1 MTSKNTEHLTAA
13 FHSISSLRSSDLEKI
28 GFTRV
33 QIRQAVEDGLIERV
47 ARGLYTNKSVNISEH
62 HSLAQVSKLTPHSR
76 ICLLSALK
84 FHNLTSQNPHEVWIA
99 IGRKDRKPAYT
110 TPPIRVVRFSGNA
123 YHKGLE
129 SHTIEGVSVRVYSVA
144 KTVVDLFR
152 YRNKIGIDIPIEA
165 LREGW
170 RERRFT
176 IAEINR
182 LAGQC
187 RIKSVMTP
195 YLESLLA

>member
-1 MTSKNTEHLTAA
+1 M
-13 FHSISSLRSSDLEKI
+13 

-33 QIRQAVEDGLIERV
+33 QIRQAVEHGLIERV
-47 ARGLYTNKSVNISEH
+47 ARGLYTAKNVNASEH
-62 HSLAQVSKLTPHSR
+62 NSLAQVSKLTPHAR

-99 IGRKDRKPAYT
+99 IGRKERKPAYAI
-110 TPPIRVVRFSGNA
+110 PPIRVVRFSGNA
-123 YHKGLE
+123 YHEGLE
-129 SHTIEGVSVRVYSVA
+129 IHSIEGITVQVYSVA

-152 YRNKIGIDIPIEA
+152 YRNKIGIDIAIEA

-176 IAEINR
+176 ITEINR
-182 LAGQC
+182 LADRC
-187 RIKSVMTP
+187 RIKSVMAP
-195 YLESLLA
+195 FLESLLA

>member
-1 MTSKNTEHLTAA
+1 MPSKTTEHLTAA
-13 FHSISSLRSSDLEKI
+13 FHSVSSLRSSELEKM

-47 ARGLYTNKSVNISEH
+47 ARGLYTTKSANTSEH
-62 HSLAQVSKLTPHSR
+62 HSLAQVSKLTPHAR

-99 IGRKDRKPAYT
+99 IGRKDRKPAYA
-110 TPPIRVVRFSGNA
+110 TPPLRVVRFSGNA
-123 YHKGLE
+123 YHEGLE
-129 SHTIEGVSVRVYSVA
+129 THTIEGVSIPVYSVA

-152 YRNKIGIDIPIEA
+152 YRNKTGIDIAIEA
-165 LREGW
+165 LHEGW

-182 LAGQC
+182 LAGRC